1 MPDYS
6 VPATWQVT
14 AGTVPARHAAGR
26 PSPADA
32 YGGIVGP
39 ESAGPAASRDFELAR
54 LAAIV
59 ESSDDAIIGK
69 TLDGT
74 ITSWNAGAEQMYGYA
89 SAEMLG
95 RNVSELI
102 PPDRPSELVPLLD
115 RLGRGG
121 RVGPFETKRVRKDG
135 SIIDVS
141 VCISPIRDAGGTVIG
156 ASTVARDMTERN
168 LAEAERQAMA
178 RELHQSERLEIL
190 GQLAGG
196 IAHDFNN
203 MLAAILSYAGF
214 VAEETADR
222 PGVQADAEQI
232 QAAALRAARLTRQLL
247 IFSSRE
253 VSQPEALDL
262 NAIINGIHELLS
274 ASIGSH
280 IDLRV
285 DLTADLGA
293 IMADRS
299 QVEQILLNL
308 VINARDAMQEGG
320 TLTIRT
326 SLLEP
331 GAVPVPVPRP
341 GDAPGHT
348 HHGDGPGRPG
358 PGPGS
363 PQPGGSNGHYV
374 ELAVSDTGTG
384 ISADVAPRIFE
395 PFFTTKPLGQG
406 TGLGLS
412 TVHTIVEQAGGSVS
426 IDSEEGAGTTFFV
439 RFPASGLPVRSA
451 SATAGRGAQG
461 HGETILVVDD
471 EAAVLE
477 VTSRIL
483 RRNGYATLEAT
494 TGQKA
499 LSLASSR
506 DFQLLLTDS
515 IMPGVSGP
523 KLAEQV
529 TALKPGVRVL
539 HMSGYTAGLLDP
551 QGIVGGRLAF
561 VQKPFTAQALLEKVR
576 AVLSV
581 PPGE

>member
-222 PGVQADAEQI
+222 PTVQADAEQI

-262 NAIINGIHELLS
+262 NAIITGIHELLS

-331 GAVPVPVPRP
+331 GAVPVPRPGDGRGRPRP
-341 GDAPGHT
+341 GD
-348 HHGDGPGRPG
+348 
-358 PGPGS
+358 GS
-363 PQPGGSNGHYV
+363 GLPQPGGSTGQYV

-412 TVHTIVEQAGGSVS
+412 TVHTIAEQAGGSVS

-451 SATAGRGAQG
+451 SATAGPGAQG

>member
-1 MPDYS
+1 M
-6 VPATWQVT
+6 
-14 AGTVPARHAAGR
+14 
-26 PSPADA
+26 
-32 YGGIVGP
+32 GP

-222 PGVQADAEQI
+222 PTVQADAEQI

-262 NAIINGIHELLS
+262 NAIITGIHELLS

-331 GAVPVPVPRP
+331 GAVPVPRPGDGRGRPRP
-341 GDAPGHT
+341 GD
-348 HHGDGPGRPG
+348 
-358 PGPGS
+358 GS
-363 PQPGGSNGHYV
+363 GLPQPGGSTGQYV

-412 TVHTIVEQAGGSVS
+412 TVHTIAEQAGGSVS

-451 SATAGRGAQG
+451 SATAGPGAQG

-576 AVLSV
+576 DVLTT

>member
-1 MPDYS
+1 M
-6 VPATWQVT
+6 
-14 AGTVPARHAAGR
+14 
-26 PSPADA
+26 
-32 YGGIVGP
+32 GP

-222 PGVQADAEQI
+222 PTVQADAEQI

-262 NAIINGIHELLS
+262 NAIITGIHELLS

-331 GAVPVPVPRP
+331 GAVPVPRPGDGRGRPRP
-341 GDAPGHT
+341 GD
-348 HHGDGPGRPG
+348 
-358 PGPGS
+358 GS
-363 PQPGGSNGHYV
+363 GLPQPGGSTGQYV
-374 ELAVSDTGTG
+374 ELAVSHTGTG

-451 SATAGRGAQG
+451 SATAGPGAQG

-539 HMSGYTAGLLDP
+539 HMSGDTAGLLDP

-576 AVLSV
+576 DVLTT